1 MATNEERRFDTRDFD
16 ESPAPDD
23 SDSEGEEDET
33 VIEEEELAGE
43 EDEAETGEDNGTN
56 DDSTD
61 STLMDRVLKLLETM
75 EVLDVSPAD
84 LLIALSWGD
93 NACNRHG
100 KIRAVRRELL
110 CSPHLP
116 GVIRRWWKPPRLN
129 AKKRR
134 PDGATA
140 LVDVRC

>member
-1 MATNEERRFDTRDFD
+1 MATNEERLFDTRDFD
-16 ESPAPDD
+16 ESPTPDD

-33 VIEEEELAGE
+33 AIEEEELAGE

-56 DDSTD
+56 DDSTN

-75 EVLDVSPAD
+75 EELDVSPAD

-100 KIRAVRRELL
+100 KIRAT
-110 CSPHLP
+110 S
-116 GVIRRWWKPPRLN
+116 
-129 AKKRR
+129 
-134 PDGATA
+134 
-140 LVDVRC
+140 